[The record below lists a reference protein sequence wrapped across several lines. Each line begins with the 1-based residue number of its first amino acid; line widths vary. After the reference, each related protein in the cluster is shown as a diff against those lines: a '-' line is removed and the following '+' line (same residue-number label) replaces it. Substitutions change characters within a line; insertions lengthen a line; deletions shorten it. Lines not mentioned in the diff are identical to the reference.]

1 MLAVGDAVP
10 PFSLASD
17 SGKTVSLSDFAG
29 KRFVL
34 FFYPKDSTPG
44 CTREAIGFTEA
55 KARFDGLGIPVL
67 GVSRDSVASHCSFR
81 DRYNLAIPLL
91 SDPTMMLHKSMGAW
105 GEKLMYGKKVEGV
118 LRSTFIVGADGRVEK
133 VFPSVK
139 VEGHAEQVLAAL
151 VGGGDGAAAAAK
163 PVAKKTAAKK
173 APAAKPAAK
182 KPVAKKPVAKKTAAK
197 TPVAKKTAAKKK
209 A

>member
-10 PFSLASD
+10 PFTLASD
-17 SGKTVSLSDFAG
+17 SGKSVSLSDFAEQ
-29 KRFVL
+29 RFVL

-55 KARFDGLGIPVL
+55 KARFDALGVAVL
-67 GVSRDSVASHCSFR
+67 GVSRDSVASHCTFR

-105 GEKLMYGKKVEGV
+105 GEKVMYGKKVEGV
-118 LRSTFIVGADGRVEK
+118 LRSTFIVGGDGRIEK

-139 VEGHAEQVLAAL
+139 VDGHAEQVLAAL
-151 VGGGDGAAAAAK
+151 AGAEGGEAPATKKAAAK
-163 PVAKKTAAKK
+163 
-173 APAAKPAAK
+173 KPAAK
-182 KPVAKKPVAKKTAAK
+182 K
-197 TPVAKKTAAKKK
+197 K